1 VGGAGRE
8 TIARSGTRSAA
19 AIFWLRRAA
28 ATAWSAGAGRGDLN
42 VLGLGL
48 PAPGGGGGRAPLATS
63 FSAHGLFCPAARFW
77 AVSGD

>member
-42 VLGLGL
+42 VLELGL
-48 PAPGGGGGRAPLATS
+48 PLATS
-63 FSAHGLFCPAARFW
+63 FSAHGLFCPVARFW